1 MVKYNIVESPKGCK
15 INYEAIEIAINSPK
29 VKAHI
34 DGKEI
39 DKIIYIDKKLINIVT
54 K

>member
-1 MVKYNIVESPKGCK
+1 MTYKIVESPKGCK
-15 INYEAIEIAINSPK
+15 INYIAIETALNSPK
-29 VKAHI
+29 VKPYLA
-34 DGKEI
+34 GKEI

>member
-1 MVKYNIVESPKGCK
+1 MRYNIIEHPKGCN
-15 INYEAIEIAINSPK
+15 INHKAIEIAINSPK
-29 VKAHI
+29 IKHHLE
-34 DGKEI
+34 GKEI